1 MPAAKYI
8 VELTADER
16 EQLLAIIRRGK
27 TGARKITRSR
37 ILLKADERL
46 TDEQIASA
54 LEVGSATVGRV
65 RQRFVEEGLENAL
78 GERARAPK
86 RRKLSAKQ
94 EAHLIAVACSKAP
107 EGRARWTLRLL
118 ADRIVELGFA
128 ESYSH
133 EQVRRLLKKRS
144 SSLGKKP
151 SGAYRK

>member
-8 VELTADER
+8 VELTDEER
-16 EQLLAIIRRGK
+16 EQLRAIIGRGK
-27 TGARKITRSR
+27 TGARTIARAR
-37 ILLKADERL
+37 ILLKAEERL

-54 LEVGSATVGRV
+54 LDVGSATVGRV

-78 GERARAPK
+78 RERPRAAK
-86 RRKLSAKQ
+86 RPKLSAKQ

-107 EGRARWTLRLL
+107 EGHARWTLRLL
-118 ADRIVELGFA
+118 ADKVVELGFA
-128 ESYSH
+128 ESYSY

-144 SSLGKKP
+144 SSLGKKE